1 MTDVAPVSHSGAK
14 QQCAKDGGRLLLV
27 NSAEEE
33 AELVKLLRTTYI
45 LCLKA
50 LSMI

>member
-1 MTDVAPVSHSGAK
+1 MTDATPVSHSDAT

-33 AELVKLLRTTYI
+33 AELVKLLRKTYI
-45 LCLKA
+45 LC
-50 LSMI
+50 S